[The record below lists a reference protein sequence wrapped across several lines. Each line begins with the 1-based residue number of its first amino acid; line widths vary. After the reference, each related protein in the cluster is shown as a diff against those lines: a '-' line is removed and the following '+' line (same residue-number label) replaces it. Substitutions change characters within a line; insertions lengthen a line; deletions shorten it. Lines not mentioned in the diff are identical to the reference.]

1 MPGGAHERASPMADE
16 DAGTWGLIGGELD
29 PMERWLYTSAGV
41 ADDLRCRVLRRAAL
55 REALEEMGGASEM
68 PQTQILFEPMC
79 VQVSSDGQAV
89 RLPRSSG
96 AWPVPAGLAFFELDA
111 QRSRCLRVGYMD
123 TFVFVYVIDPL
134 RDGEAFLRQWQPQE
148 PPAGYEVDRSKGVF
162 GYEWRRP
169 QEIASC
175 EEAQPWVRR
184 LLRRHAEDVLRWAAE
199 LGADGRWARPRP
211 LRSWRGKATELLEL
225 LATALESGAGMQQP
239 DEDGVT
245 LQGCEEGEDVAMAAA
260 ATALRHFQAE
270 AASAFPRDRWAGDAG
285 PVLRGC
291 ARRWPEVFVCEE
303 KGHQLQ
309 DWEQWHFQGNA
320 SRQAWMQE
328 RGKALRQ
335 LIAALGSK
343 TAEREEPK
351 AE

>member
-1 MPGGAHERASPMADE
+1 
-16 DAGTWGLIGGELD
+16 
-29 PMERWLYTSAGV
+29 MERWLYTSAGV

-199 LGADGRWARPRP
+199 LGADGRWVRPRP

-245 LQGCEEGEDVAMAAA
+245 LQGCEEARLSRRSRHGSLVLSPFAA
-260 ATALRHFQAE
+260 
-270 AASAFPRDRWAGDAG
+270 
-285 PVLRGC
+285 RGC
-291 ARRWPEVFVCEE
+291 ARRWPEVFVSDE
-303 KGHQLQ
+303 KGQQLQ